1 MPFQKN
7 KAPRYAKGFS
17 EAAVY
22 DIGTGDLL
30 YWTNKLKTGNTSTS
44 MNDGAIEGG
53 LDNKLLANIPDTVR
67 LTGTFEAADFSLEA
81 RGLQMG
87 STVKYNA
94 KTLVRRK
101 IIAKNNKLTLPDS
114 DTPAPAYGQP
124 SDAATY
130 FCHVGNDG
138 VNYGVDPETK
148 EVQGF
153 TGEEGKEYCV
163 FFYTNIF
170 NAEQLTIPAQFSPT
184 VAYMVIKTPMYSEN
198 GLSSKNSSLAGYLYG
213 FYPRVQF
220 VGGDAGVNGSQTD
233 ATTTSLNF
241 TALAYDDMSDDV
253 CADCGSDDS
262 VYGYLVYVPC
272 GEDFS
277 SVKALAI
284 VGGIITV
291 KQGEKAQVPVFY
303 AMDNDQIVTPNY
315 NDLTFKVAEDGGSYA
330 SVGEHTGIITGSSAG
345 STTITV
351 TVTAK
356 PTLTATANVTVT
368 AAE

>member
-1 MPFQKN
+1 MAFQKN

-22 DIGTGDLL
+22 DIATGDLL

-53 LDNKLLANIPDTVR
+53 LGNQLLANIPDTIR

-101 IIAKNNKLTLPDS
+101 ITAADNKLTLPD
-114 DTPAPAYGQP
+114 DVTPAPSFGQP
-124 SDAATY
+124 SNAETY
-130 FCHVGNDG
+130 FCMVGNDG

-153 TGEEGKEYCV
+153 TAQNGQEYCV
-163 FFYTNIF
+163 QFYTNIF
-170 NAEQLTIPAQFSPT
+170 NAEQLAIPANFSPT

-198 GLSSKNSSLAGYLYG
+198 GTSAKNSSLAGYLYG

-233 ATTTSLNF
+233 PTTTSLNF
-241 TALAYDDMSDDV
+241 TALAYDDLTDDV
-253 CADCGSDDS
+253 CTDCGSEDA
-262 VYGYLVYVPC
+262 VYGYLTYVPC

-277 SVKALAI
+277 AVSALAI
-284 VGGIITV
+284 VGGIINV
-291 KQGEKAQVPVFY
+291 KQSETAQTPVFY
-303 AMDNDQIVTPNY
+303 VMDNGQIVTPTY
-315 NDLTFKVAEDGGSYA
+315 SDLTFTVAEDGTA
-330 SVGEHTGIITGSSAG
+330 IAKVGEHTGIITGSSEG
-345 STTITV
+345 KTTITV

-356 PTLTATANVTVT
+356 PTLTATANVNVT

>member
-7 KAPRYAKGFS
+7 KAPLYAKGFS
-17 EAAVY
+17 EASVY

-53 LDNKLLANIPDTVR
+53 LGNQLLANIPDTVR

-87 STVKYNA
+87 SSVKYNA

-101 IIAKNNKLTLPDS
+101 ITAQSNKLTLPDG

-130 FCHVGNDG
+130 FCYVGNDG
-138 VNYGVDPETK
+138 VNYGVDPKTK

-153 TGEEGKEYCV
+153 TAENGKEYCV
-163 FFYTNIF
+163 QFYTNIF
-170 NAEQLTIPAQFSPT
+170 NAEQLIIPAHFSPT
-184 VAYMVIKTPMYSEN
+184 VAYLVIKTPMYSGN
-198 GLSSKNSSLAGYLYG
+198 GTNAKNSTLAGYLYG
-213 FYPRVQF
+213 FYPRVKF

-233 ATTTSLNF
+233 PTTTSLNF
-241 TALAYDDMSDDV
+241 TAQAYDELTDDV
-253 CADCGSDDS
+253 CSDCDAEGAT
-262 VYGYLVYVPC
+262 YGYLTYVPC
-272 GEDFS
+272 GNDFS
-277 SVKALAI
+277 AVKALAI
-284 VGGIITV
+284 VGGVVTV
-291 KQGEKAQVPVFY
+291 KQGEKAQTPVFY
-303 AMDNDQIVTPNY
+303 VMDNEQIITPDY
-315 NDLTFKVAEDGGSYA
+315 GDLTFTVAEDGGSYV
-330 SVGEHTGIITGSSAG
+330 SVGEHTGLISGTAEG

-351 TVTAK
+351 KVTAK
-356 PTLTATANVTVT
+356 PELTTTANVTVT
-368 AAE
+368 AA

>member
-17 EAAVY
+17 EASVY
-22 DIGTGDLL
+22 DIVTGELL
-30 YWTNKLKTGNTSTS
+30 YYTNKLKTGNTSTS

-94 KTLVRRK
+94 KTLVRKK
-101 IIAKNNKLTLPDS
+101 IVAQSNTLTLPEEY
-114 DTPAPAYGQP
+114 TPAPAYGQP

-130 FCHVGNDG
+130 FCAVGNDG
-138 VNYGVDPETK
+138 VNYGVNPKTK

-153 TGEEGKEYCV
+153 TAQVGQEYCV
-163 FFYTNIF
+163 YFYTNIF
-170 NAEQLTIPAQFSPT
+170 NAEQLTIPAHFSPT
-184 VAYMVIKTPMYSEN
+184 VAYLVIKTPMYSEN
-198 GLSSKNSSLAGYLYG
+198 GSSSKNSSLAGYLYG

-220 VGGDAGVNGSQTD
+220 VGGDAGVNGSQTE

-253 CADCGSDDS
+253 CSDCGNDDS

-272 GEDFS
+272 DEDFS
-277 SVKALAI
+277 AVKALAI
-284 VGGIITV
+284 VGSIVTV
-291 KQGEKAQVPVFY
+291 KQGATAQVPVFY
-303 AMDNDQIVTPNY
+303 AMDNGQLVTPNY
-315 NDLTFKVAEDGGSYA
+315 ADLTFTVAEDGGSYA
-330 SVGEHTGIITGSSAG
+330 SVGEHTGIINGTAEGK
-345 STTITV
+345 TTITV

-356 PTLTATANVTVT
+356 PTLTAIANISVT
-368 AAE
+368 AA

>member
-7 KAPRYAKGFS
+7 KPPRYAKGFS

-22 DIGTGDLL
+22 DIVTGDLL

-53 LDNKLLANIPDTVR
+53 LGNQLLANIPDTVR

-101 IIAKNNKLTLPDS
+101 ITAQSNKLTLPDS
-114 DTPAPAYGQP
+114 DTPAPAFGQS
-124 SDAATY
+124 SDAETY
-130 FCHVGNDG
+130 YCYVGNDG
-138 VNYGVDPETK
+138 VNYGVDPKTK
-148 EVQGF
+148 EIKGF
-153 TGEEGKEYCV
+153 TAENGKEYCV
-163 FFYTNIF
+163 QFYTNVF
-170 NAEQLTIPAQFSPT
+170 NAEQLTIPANFSPT
-184 VAYMVIKTPMYSEN
+184 VAYLVIKTPMYAEN
-198 GLSSKNSSLAGYLYG
+198 GTSSKNSSLAGYLYG

-233 ATTTSLNF
+233 PTTTSLNF
-241 TALAYDDMSDDV
+241 TAQAYNELTDEICSD
-253 CADCGSDDS
+253 CNSEGS
-262 VYGYLVYVPC
+262 VYGYLTYVPC

-277 SVKALAI
+277 AVKALAI
-284 VGGIITV
+284 VGGIVTV
-291 KQGEKAQVPVFY
+291 KNGETAQTPVFY
-303 AMDNDQIVTPNY
+303 VMDNGELLTPNY
-315 NDLTFKVAEDGGSYA
+315 GDLTFKVAEGGSSYA
-330 SVGEHTGIITGSSAG
+330 KVGEHTGVITGSAEG

-356 PTLTATANVTVT
+356 PTITATANVKVT
-368 AAE
+368 AAS